1 MYTEAK
7 IPVPELLAS
16 HPHLSDSINSNIVQS
31 EVEGGVYLPDL
42 PRGAAVEIETR
53 NHIYTLVNCGENA
66 ALLSG
71 HPKFC
76 PKPVRVSIHG
86 STWGGS
92 LLKQGFIGRSMHLEF
107 GHPDYTGPIT
117 TSRIVDVRAIE
128 NCAASPPPGRA

>member
-1 MYTEAK
+1 MYTEVK
-7 IPVPELLAS
+7 ISVPELPA
-16 HPHLSDSINSNIVQS
+16 PRPNLSASINSNIVQS

-42 PRGAAVEIETR
+42 PPGAAVEIETR

-71 HPKFC
+71 HPTFC
-76 PKPVRVSIHG
+76 PNPVRVSIHG

-107 GHPDYTGPIT
+107 THPDYRGSIT
-117 TSRIVDVRAIE
+117 TSRIVDVR
-128 NCAASPPPGRA
+128 PL